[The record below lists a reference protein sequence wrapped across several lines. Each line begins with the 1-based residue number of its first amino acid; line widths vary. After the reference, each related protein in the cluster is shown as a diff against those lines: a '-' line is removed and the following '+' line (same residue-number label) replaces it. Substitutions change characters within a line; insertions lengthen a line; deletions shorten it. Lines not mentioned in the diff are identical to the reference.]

1 MSTHTLVPLKY
12 RRKSSPPPSPRMLS
26 PITPFSSSFISPP
39 PKWLDSDD
47 DLDHEPALTSDDAL
61 TVLSSS
67 CSRAPSLAPLDAE
80 DAHVDIVSSP
90 VRETF
95 FRAPSSSRAP
105 RSRYNNH
112 YSPNQKSA
120 TTREDVA
127 AALLSL
133 HAQPRLG
140 PSRHWSPAFPL
151 RVRPDPPLL
160 LGAHGSLPHPCGI
173 LFYRAP
179 HPRLRVRR
187 SC

>member
-1 MSTHTLVPLKY
+1 MSTFTFPLKY

-26 PITPFSSSFISPP
+26 TFSISPQS
-39 PKWLDSDD
+39 KWLDSDD
-47 DLDHEPALTSDDAL
+47 DFDYEPALTSDDAL

-95 FRAPSSSRAP
+95 FRPHPSRAP
-105 RSRYNNH
+105 LSRYNNKS
-112 YSPNQKSA
+112 YSTESKSS

-140 PSRHWSPAFPL
+140 PFRPVLAQLPTQTESAPPPPPARRSRVVTPSLRNLVLTAHAIPTSAAISPAYY
-151 RVRPDPPLL
+151 
-160 LGAHGSLPHPCGI
+160 S
-173 LFYRAP
+173 
-179 HPRLRVRR
+179 
-187 SC
+187 